1 MNYVDWQQSKEE
13 RPLASD
19 GSQAWLAA
27 LAALPREEL
36 TRMANAIEAELEQQ
50 RSTSPSRFVIEDSG
64 QYSTPQHSGSQYSG
78 SQFSSTQFS
87 GSQYAGSEYS
97 GSLLPST
104 QFASPRVSEPR
115 APAWLLRAR
124 DRRPTRSSEVLED
137 TGYLTDNVPPPPP
150 PSFLPPALMRRPAPI
165 PRTPMR
171 AAEPMGRRVYF
182 AFDFDDLMRVEIVR
196 QSGKVG
202 MRETIQRG
210 FYDRAVWESRALKN
224 ESGLLALMREAVRN
238 STTVCVL
245 SGANT
250 WRSRW
255 VKYEIARA
263 VIEERGLL
271 AIQVDDVEPNRATPE
286 RPGLNPLHVM
296 GLYQHE
302 NGHYYLVE
310 RHEVVKDLSTG
321 ALGFE
326 WRLYADHP
334 EPLVPPRYVG
344 DIEMGRAAPL
354 SLFTAEHDVLT
365 EDGATNMAAWID
377 DAAAQVGR

>member
-1 MNYVDWQQSKEE
+1 
-13 RPLASD
+13 
-19 GSQAWLAA
+19 
-27 LAALPREEL
+27 
-36 TRMANAIEAELEQQ
+36 
-50 RSTSPSRFVIEDSG
+50 
-64 QYSTPQHSGSQYSG
+64 
-78 SQFSSTQFS
+78 
-87 GSQYAGSEYS
+87 
-97 GSLLPST
+97 
-104 QFASPRVSEPR
+104 
-115 APAWLLRAR
+115 LLRAR
-124 DRRPTRSSEVLED
+124 DRRPTSSSEVLD
-137 TGYLTDNVPPPPP
+137 NTGYVTDNVPPTPR
-150 PSFLPPALMRRPAPI
+150 PSFLPPALARRPEPI
-165 PRTPMR
+165 PRTPPR
-171 AAEPMGRRVYF
+171 AEAMGRRVYF

-224 ESGLLALMREAVRN
+224 EIGLLALMREAVRN

-271 AIQVDDVEPNRATPE
+271 AIHIDDIEANRAAPE

-310 RHEVVKDLSTG
+310 RHEVVKDVSTG

-354 SLFTAEHDVLT
+354 SLFTAEHDFLAD
-365 EDGATNMAAWID
+365 DGVTNIAAWID

>member
-1 MNYVDWQQSKEE
+1 
-13 RPLASD
+13 
-19 GSQAWLAA
+19 
-27 LAALPREEL
+27 
-36 TRMANAIEAELEQQ
+36 
-50 RSTSPSRFVIEDSG
+50 
-64 QYSTPQHSGSQYSG
+64 
-78 SQFSSTQFS
+78 
-87 GSQYAGSEYS
+87 
-97 GSLLPST
+97 
-104 QFASPRVSEPR
+104 
-115 APAWLLRAR
+115 
-124 DRRPTRSSEVLED
+124 
-137 TGYLTDNVPPPPP
+137 
-150 PSFLPPALMRRPAPI
+150 MR
-165 PRTPMR
+165 T
-171 AAEPMGRRVYF
+171 EPMGRRVYF
-182 AFDFDDLMRVEIVR
+182 AFDFDDVARIEIVR

-202 MRETIQRG
+202 LRETIQRG

-271 AIQVDDVEPNRATPE
+271 AIHVDDIEPNRAAPE

-296 GLYQHE
+296 GVYQHE

-310 RHEVVKDLSTG
+310 RHEVVKDVSTG

-334 EPLVPPRYVG
+334 DPLVPPRYVG
-344 DIEMGRAAPL
+344 DVEMGRAAPL
-354 SLFTAEHDVLT
+354 SLFTAEHDFLAD
-365 EDGATNMAAWID
+365 DGAANIVSWID

>member
-1 MNYVDWQQSKEE
+1 MNYVDWHQSKDE
-13 RPLASD
+13 RPHASD
-19 GSQAWLAA
+19 GSLAWLSA
-27 LAALPREEL
+27 LAALPRDDL
-36 TRMANAIEAELEQQ
+36 ARMANAIEAELEQQ
-50 RSTSPSRFVIEDSG
+50 RSTSPSRFVIKDSG
-64 QYSTPQHSGSQYSG
+64 AQISGSHI
-78 SQFSSTQFS
+78 
-87 GSQYAGSEYS
+87 
-97 GSLLPST
+97 
-104 QFASPRVSEPR
+104 SEPR

-124 DRRPTRSSEVLED
+124 DRTPTHSSEILND
-137 TGYLTDNVPPPPP
+137 TGYVTDNVPPPPP
-150 PSFLPPALMRRPAPI
+150 PKFLPPALTRRPVPI

-171 AAEPMGRRVYF
+171 AEAPGRRVYF
-182 AFDFDDLMRVEIVR
+182 AFDFDDLTRVELVR

-202 MRETIQRG
+202 VRETIQRG

-238 STTVCVL
+238 SSTVCVL

-271 AIQVDDVEPNRATPE
+271 TIHIDDIEPNRAAPE

-310 RHEVVKDLSTG
+310 RHEVVKDVSTG

-334 EPLVPPRYVG
+334 EPLVLPRYVG
-344 DIEMGRAAPL
+344 DIDMGRAAPL
-354 SLFTAEHDVLT
+354 SLFTAEHDFLT
-365 EDGATNMAAWID
+365 DDGAVNIAAWID
-377 DAAAQVGR
+377 DASAQVGR

>member
-1 MNYVDWQQSKEE
+1 MNYVDWHQSKDE

-27 LAALPREEL
+27 LAALPRDDL

-64 QYSTPQHSGSQYSG
+64 
-78 SQFSSTQFS
+78 SQFSGTQASRTRFSSTHN
-87 GSQYAGSEYS
+87 
-97 GSLLPST
+97 
-104 QFASPRVSEPR
+104 SEPR

-124 DRRPTRSSEVLED
+124 DRRPTHSSEILND
-137 TGYLTDNVPPPPP
+137 TGYVADNVPPPPR
-150 PSFLPPALMRRPAPI
+150 FLPPALTRRPVPI

-171 AAEPMGRRVYF
+171 AEPVGRRVYF
-182 AFDFDDLMRVEIVR
+182 AFDFDDLARIEIVR

-202 MRETIQRG
+202 LRETIQRG

-224 ESGLLALMREAVRN
+224 ETGLLALMREAVRN

-245 SGANT
+245 SGTNT

-271 AIQVDDVEPNRATPE
+271 TIHVDDIEPSRTAPE

-310 RHEVVKDLSTG
+310 RHEVVKDVSTG

-354 SLFTAEHDVLT
+354 SLFTAEHDFLAD
-365 EDGATNMAAWID
+365 DGVTNIAGWID

>member
-1 MNYVDWQQSKEE
+1 MNYVDWHQSQDE

-27 LAALPREEL
+27 LAALPREDL

-64 QYSTPQHSGSQYSG
+64 
-78 SQFSSTQFS
+78 SQFSGTQFS
-87 GSQYAGSEYS
+87 G
-97 GSLLPST
+97 T
-104 QFASPRVSEPR
+104 QFSGTRVSSTDISEPR

-124 DRRPTRSSEVLED
+124 DRGPTHSSEILND
-137 TGYLTDNVPPPPP
+137 TGYLADNIPPPPP
-150 PSFLPPALMRRPAPI
+150 PRFLPPALTRRPAPI

-171 AAEPMGRRVYF
+171 ADAMGRRVYF
-182 AFDFDDLMRVEIVR
+182 AFDFDDLARIEIVR

-202 MRETIQRG
+202 LRETIQRG

-224 ESGLLALMREAVRN
+224 ETGLLALMREAVRN

-263 VIEERGLL
+263 VIDERGLL
-271 AIQVDDVEPNRATPE
+271 AIHIDDIEPNRAAPE

-296 GLYQHE
+296 GIYQHE

-310 RHEVVKDLSTG
+310 RHEVVKDVSTG

-354 SLFTAEHDVLT
+354 SLFTAEHDFLAD
-365 EDGATNMAAWID
+365 DGVANIAAWID

>member
-1 MNYVDWQQSKEE
+1 
-13 RPLASD
+13 
-19 GSQAWLAA
+19 
-27 LAALPREEL
+27 
-36 TRMANAIEAELEQQ
+36 MANAIEAELEHQ
-50 RSTSPSRFVIEDSG
+50 RSGASPSRFVIEDSG
-64 QYSTPQHSGSQYSG
+64 SSG
-78 SQFSSTQFS
+78 SQFSSIRQLSSGGQLSSGNQFSS
-87 GSQYAGSEYS
+87 GSQ
-97 GSLLPST
+97 
-104 QFASPRVSEPR
+104 FSEPR

-124 DRRPTRSSEVLED
+124 DRRPTRTSEVLND
-137 TGYLTDNVPPPPP
+137 TGYVTDNVPPPQ
-150 PSFLPPALMRRPAPI
+150 PSFLPPALTRRPAPS
-165 PRTPMR
+165 PRTPTR
-171 AAEPMGRRVYF
+171 AEPMGRRVYF
-182 AFDFDDLMRVEIVR
+182 AFDFDDLTRVEIVR
-196 QSGKVG
+196 LSGKVG
-202 MRETIQRG
+202 LRETIQRG

-245 SGANT
+245 SGAHT

-271 AIQVDDVEPNRATPE
+271 AIHIDDIEPNRTTPE

-310 RHEVVKDLSTG
+310 RHEVVKDVSTG

-354 SLFTAEHDVLT
+354 SLFTAEHDFLT
-365 EDGATNMAAWID
+365 EDGAANMAAWID

>member
-1 MNYVDWQQSKEE
+1 MNYVDWHQNKDE

-27 LAALPREEL
+27 LEALPRDEL
-36 TRMANAIEAELEQQ
+36 TRMANAIEAELELQ
-50 RSTSPSRFVIEDSG
+50 RSTSPSRFVIQDSG
-64 QYSTPQHSGSQYSG
+64 TH
-78 SQFSSTQFS
+78 FSEFS
-87 GSQYAGSEYS
+87 GSRFS
-97 GSLLPST
+97 GTQRSSAQLPAT
-104 QFASPRVSEPR
+104 QLPATHISEPR

-124 DRRPTRSSEVLED
+124 DRRPTPSSEILND
-137 TGYLTDNVPPPPP
+137 TDYLNETDYVTDNVPPPPP
-150 PSFLPPALMRRPAPI
+150 PRFLPPALTRRPAPI

-171 AAEPMGRRVYF
+171 AEAMGRRVYF
-182 AFDFDDLMRVEIVR
+182 AFDFDDLARIEIVR

-202 MRETIQRG
+202 LRETIQRG
-210 FYDRAVWESRALKN
+210 FYDRAVWESRAAKN
-224 ESGLLALMREAVRN
+224 ETGLLALMREAVRN

-271 AIQVDDVEPNRATPE
+271 TIHVDDIEANAATPE

-310 RHEVVKDLSTG
+310 RHEVVKDPSTG

-344 DIEMGRAAPL
+344 DIDMGRAAPL
-354 SLFTAEHDVLT
+354 SLFTAEHDFLAD
-365 EDGATNMAAWID
+365 DGMTNIATWID

>member
-1 MNYVDWQQSKEE
+1 MNYVDWHQNKDE

-27 LAALPREEL
+27 LAALPRDEL

-50 RSTSPSRFVIEDSG
+50 RSSTSPSRFVIQDSG
-64 QYSTPQHSGSQYSG
+64 
-78 SQFSSTQFS
+78 TQFS
-87 GSQYAGSEYS
+87 EFS
-97 GSLLPST
+97 GSRFSGTQLPAA
-104 QFASPRVSEPR
+104 QLPAPHVSEPR
-115 APAWLLRAR
+115 APSWLLRAR
-124 DRRPTRSSEVLED
+124 DRRLTHSTEILND
-137 TGYLTDNVPPPPP
+137 TGYLTDSVPSPPPPR
-150 PSFLPPALMRRPAPI
+150 FLPPALTRRPVPI

-171 AAEPMGRRVYF
+171 AEAMGRRVYF
-182 AFDFDDLMRVEIVR
+182 AFDFDDLLRVELVR

-202 MRETIQRG
+202 LRETIQRG

-224 ESGLLALMREAVRN
+224 EAGLLALMREAVRN

-245 SGANT
+245 SGTNT

-271 AIQVDDVEPNRATPE
+271 TIHIDDIEPNRPAPE

-310 RHEVVKDLSTG
+310 RHEVVKDVSTG

-344 DIEMGRAAPL
+344 DIDMGRAAPL
-354 SLFTAEHDVLT
+354 SLFTAEHDFLT
-365 EDGATNMAAWID
+365 DDGAVNIATWID
-377 DAAAQVGR
+377 DASAQVGR

>member
-1 MNYVDWQQSKEE
+1 MNYVDWQQSKDE

-36 TRMANAIEAELEQQ
+36 SRMANAIESELEQQ
-50 RSTSPSRFVIEDSG
+50 RTTSPSRFVIEDSG
-64 QYSTPQHSGSQYSG
+64 SQYS
-78 SQFSSTQFS
+78 SPQYSSPEYS
-87 GSQYAGSEYS
+87 DPQYSGSEYS
-97 GSLLPST
+97 GSQSSGSQLPST
-104 QFASPRVSEPR
+104 QFASPRISEPR

-124 DRRPTRSSEVLED
+124 DRRPTRSSEVLND

-150 PSFLPPALMRRPAPI
+150 PSFLPPALTRRPAPI
-165 PRTPMR
+165 PRTPTR
-171 AAEPMGRRVYF
+171 AEPMGRRVYF
-182 AFDFDDLMRVEIVR
+182 AFDFDDLLRVEVVR

-224 ESGLLALMREAVRN
+224 EAGLLALMREAVRN

-271 AIQVDDVEPNRATPE
+271 AIQIDDIEPNRATPE

-310 RHEVVKDLSTG
+310 RHEVVKDVSTG

-354 SLFTAEHDVLT
+354 SLFTAEHDFLT
-365 EDGATNMAAWID
+365 EDGPANMAAWID

>member
-1 MNYVDWQQSKEE
+1 MNYVGWHQSKDE
-13 RPLASD
+13 RPLAAD
-19 GSQAWLAA
+19 GSLAWLAA

-36 TRMANAIEAELEQQ
+36 TRLANAIESELEQQ
-50 RSTSPSRFVIEDSG
+50 RTTSPSRLVIRDS
-64 QYSTPQHSGSQYSG
+64 SPQISG
-78 SQFSSTQFS
+78 TQFS
-87 GSQYAGSEYS
+87 GTQFS
-97 GSLLPST
+97 GRQASST
-104 QFASPRVSEPR
+104 QLSSTQLSSTHVSEPR

-124 DRRPTRSSEVLED
+124 DRRPTRSSEILND
-137 TGYLTDNVPPPPP
+137 TGYLTNNVPPPPVA
-150 PSFLPPALMRRPAPI
+150 SFLPPALTRRPVPI

-171 AAEPMGRRVYF
+171 TEPMGRRVYF
-182 AFDFDDLMRVEIVR
+182 AFDFDDVARIEIVR

-202 MRETIQRG
+202 LRETIQRG

-271 AIQVDDVEPNRATPE
+271 AIHIDDIEPNRAAPE

-296 GLYQHE
+296 GVYQHE
-302 NGHYYLVE
+302 NGHHYLVE
-310 RHEVVKDLSTG
+310 RHEVVKDVSTG

-354 SLFTAEHDVLT
+354 SLFTAEHDFVAD
-365 EDGATNMAAWID
+365 DGTANIAAWID

>member
-1 MNYVDWQQSKEE
+1 MNYIDWHQSKDE

-19 GSQAWLAA
+19 GSQAWLSA
-27 LAALPREEL
+27 LEALPRDEL
-36 TRMANAIEAELEQQ
+36 TRMANAIEAELEHQ
-50 RSTSPSRFVIEDSG
+50 RNGASPSRFVIEDSG
-64 QYSTPQHSGSQYSG
+64 SAGNQFSSRGQLSSG
-78 SQFSSTQFS
+78 SQFSSASQF
-87 GSQYAGSEYS
+87 
-97 GSLLPST
+97 
-104 QFASPRVSEPR
+104 SEPR

-124 DRRPTRSSEVLED
+124 DRKPTHSSEILND
-137 TGYLTDNVPPPPP
+137 TGFLTEDVQSPPPPR
-150 PSFLPPALMRRPAPI
+150 FLPPALTRRPTPI
-165 PRTPMR
+165 PRTPIR
-171 AAEPMGRRVYF
+171 TEASGRRVYF
-182 AFDFDDLMRVEIVR
+182 AFDFDDLARIEIVR

-202 MRETIQRG
+202 LRETIQRG
-210 FYDRAVWESRALKN
+210 FYDRAVWESRAVKN

-271 AIQVDDVEPNRATPE
+271 AIHIDDIEPNRTTTE

-310 RHEVVKDLSTG
+310 RHEVVKDVSTG

-326 WRLYADHP
+326 WRLYPDHP
-334 EPLVPPRYVG
+334 DPLVPPRYVG
-344 DIEMGRAAPL
+344 EIDMGRAAPL
-354 SLFTAEHDVLT
+354 SMFTAEHDFLAD
-365 EDGATNMAAWID
+365 DGAANIVTWID

>member
-1 MNYVDWQQSKEE
+1 MNYIDWHQSKDE
-13 RPLASD
+13 RPSARD

-27 LAALPREEL
+27 LEALPRDEL

-50 RSTSPSRFVIEDSG
+50 RSGTSPSRFVIEDSG
-64 QYSTPQHSGSQYSG
+64 SAGNQFSSRGQLSTDNQFSSG
-78 SQFSSTQFS
+78 SQF
-87 GSQYAGSEYS
+87 
-97 GSLLPST
+97 
-104 QFASPRVSEPR
+104 SEPR

-124 DRRPTRSSEVLED
+124 DRSPTSSSEILND
-137 TGYLTDNVPPPPP
+137 TGYLTDDVPSPPPR
-150 PSFLPPALMRRPAPI
+150 FLPPALTRRPAPI
-165 PRTPMR
+165 PRTPIR
-171 AAEPMGRRVYF
+171 SEASGRRVYF
-182 AFDFDDLMRVEIVR
+182 AFDFDDLARIEIVR

-202 MRETIQRG
+202 LRETIQRG
-210 FYDRAVWESRALKN
+210 FYDRAVWESRAVKN
-224 ESGLLALMREAVRN
+224 ESGLLALMREAVKN

-271 AIQVDDVEPNRATPE
+271 AIHIDDIEPNRTTPE

-296 GLYQHE
+296 GIYQHE

-310 RHEVVKDLSTG
+310 RHEVVKDVSTG

-334 EPLVPPRYVG
+334 DPLVPPRYAG
-344 DIEMGRAAPL
+344 EIDMGRAAPL
-354 SLFTAEHDVLT
+354 SMFTAEHDFLAD
-365 EDGATNMAAWID
+365 DGAANIVSWID

>member
-1 MNYVDWQQSKEE
+1 MNYVDWHQSNDE
-13 RPLASD
+13 RPLAGD

-27 LAALPREEL
+27 LAALPREDL

-64 QYSTPQHSGSQYSG
+64 SSG
-78 SQFSSTQFS
+78 SQFSSIRQLSSGGQLSSGNQFSS
-87 GSQYAGSEYS
+87 GSQ
-97 GSLLPST
+97 
-104 QFASPRVSEPR
+104 FSEPR

-124 DRRPTRSSEVLED
+124 DRRPTRSSEILND
-137 TGYLTDNVPPPPP
+137 TGFLTDDVPSQPPA
-150 PSFLPPALMRRPAPI
+150 SFLPPALTRRPAPI
-165 PRTPMR
+165 PRTPMH
-171 AAEPMGRRVYF
+171 AEASGRRVYF
-182 AFDFDDLMRVEIVR
+182 AFDFDDLARIEIVR

-202 MRETIQRG
+202 LRETIQRG
-210 FYDRAVWESRALKN
+210 FYDRAVWESRAVKN
-224 ESGLLALMREAVRN
+224 ESGLLALMREAVKN

-271 AIQVDDVEPNRATPE
+271 AIHIDDIEPNRAAPE

-310 RHEVVKDLSTG
+310 RHEVVKDVSTG

-354 SLFTAEHDVLT
+354 SLFTAEHDFLAD
-365 EDGATNMAAWID
+365 DGVTNIAGWID
-377 DAAAQVGR
+377 DAAALVGR

>member
-1 MNYVDWQQSKEE
+1 MNYVEWHQSKDE
-13 RPLASD
+13 RPVVGD
-19 GSQAWLAA
+19 GSRAWLAA
-27 LAALPREEL
+27 LETLPRDEL

-64 QYSTPQHSGSQYSG
+64 AQVLGTH
-78 SQFSSTQFS
+78 T
-87 GSQYAGSEYS
+87 
-97 GSLLPST
+97 
-104 QFASPRVSEPR
+104 SEPR
-115 APAWLLRAR
+115 APAWLLRTR
-124 DRRPTRSSEVLED
+124 DRRATRSSEILDD
-137 TGYLTDNVPPPPP
+137 TGYLTDNIPPPPP
-150 PSFLPPALMRRPAPI
+150 PSFLPPALTRRPAPI

-171 AAEPMGRRVYF
+171 ADANGRRIYF
-182 AFDFDDLMRVEIVR
+182 AFDFDDLPRVEIVR

-202 MRETIQRG
+202 LRETIQRG
-210 FYDRAVWESRALKN
+210 FYDRTVWESRALKN
-224 ESGLLALMREAVRN
+224 EAGLLALMREAVRN

-271 AIQVDDVEPNRATPE
+271 AIHIEDIEPNRTASEP
-286 RPGLNPLHVM
+286 PGLNPLHVM

-302 NGHYYLVE
+302 NGHHYLVE
-310 RHEVVKDLSTG
+310 RHEAVKDVSTG
-321 ALGFE
+321 TLGFE

-344 DIEMGRAAPL
+344 DIEIGRAAPL
-354 SLFTAEHDVLT
+354 SLFTGEHDFLAD
-365 EDGATNMAAWID
+365 DGTANIAVWLD

>member
-1 MNYVDWQQSKEE
+1 MNYVDWHQSKDE

-27 LAALPREEL
+27 LAALPRDEL

-50 RSTSPSRFVIEDSG
+50 RSSTSPSRFVIQDSG
-64 QYSTPQHSGSQYSG
+64 
-78 SQFSSTQFS
+78 TQFS
-87 GSQYAGSEYS
+87 EFS
-97 GSLLPST
+97 GSRFSGTQLPAA
-104 QFASPRVSEPR
+104 QLPAPHISEPR

-124 DRRPTRSSEVLED
+124 DRRPTRSSEILND
-137 TGYLTDNVPPPPP
+137 TGYLTDNIPPPPP
-150 PSFLPPALMRRPAPI
+150 PSFLPPALTRRPAPI

-171 AAEPMGRRVYF
+171 AEANGRRVYF
-182 AFDFDDLMRVEIVR
+182 AFDFDDLARVEVVR
-196 QSGKVG
+196 QSGKMG
-202 MRETIQRG
+202 LRETIQRG
-210 FYDRAVWESRALKN
+210 FYDRTVWESRALKN
-224 ESGLLALMREAVRN
+224 EAGLLALMREAVRN

-271 AIQVDDVEPNRATPE
+271 AIHIEEIEPNRTAPE
-286 RPGLNPLHVM
+286 PAGLNPLHVM
-296 GLYQHE
+296 GLYRHE
-302 NGHYYLVE
+302 NGHHYLVE
-310 RHEVVKDLSTG
+310 RHEAVKDVSTG
-321 ALGFE
+321 TLGFE

-344 DIEMGRAAPL
+344 DIDMGRAAPL
-354 SLFTAEHDVLT
+354 SLLTGEHDGLAH
-365 EDGATNMAAWID
+365 EWSPNIALWID

>member
-1 MNYVDWQQSKEE
+1 MNYIDWHQSKDE
-13 RPLASD
+13 RPSASD

-27 LAALPREEL
+27 LEALPRDEL
-36 TRMANAIEAELEQQ
+36 TRLANAIEAELEQQ
-50 RSTSPSRFVIEDSG
+50 RSGTSPSRFVIEDSG
-64 QYSTPQHSGSQYSG
+64 NAGNPFSSRGQLTSRGQLSSG
-78 SQFSSTQFS
+78 SQFSSGSSQF
-87 GSQYAGSEYS
+87 
-97 GSLLPST
+97 
-104 QFASPRVSEPR
+104 SEPR

-124 DRRPTRSSEVLED
+124 DRKPTHSSEILND
-137 TGYLTDNVPPPPP
+137 TGFLTDDVPPPPP
-150 PSFLPPALMRRPAPI
+150 ASFLPPALTRRPTPI
-165 PRTPMR
+165 PRTPIR
-171 AAEPMGRRVYF
+171 TEASGRRVYF
-182 AFDFDDLMRVEIVR
+182 AFDFDDLARIEIVR

-202 MRETIQRG
+202 LRETIQRG
-210 FYDRAVWESRALKN
+210 FYDRAVWESRAVKN

-271 AIQVDDVEPNRATPE
+271 TIHVDDIEPNRTTPE

-310 RHEVVKDLSTG
+310 RHEVVKDVSTG

-354 SLFTAEHDVLT
+354 SLFTAEHDFLT
-365 EDGATNMAAWID
+365 DNGAANMAAWID

>member
-1 MNYVDWQQSKEE
+1 MNYVDLHQSKDE

-36 TRMANAIEAELEQQ
+36 TRMANAIEAEFEQQ
-50 RSTSPSRFVIEDSG
+50 RTTSPSRFVIEDSG
-64 QYSTPQHSGSQYSG
+64 QYSGSQYSSSRHSSSQYSGSQYSG
-78 SQFSSTQFS
+78 SQ
-87 GSQYAGSEYS
+87 
-97 GSLLPST
+97 LPST
-104 QFASPRVSEPR
+104 QLASSRISEPR

-124 DRRPTRSSEVLED
+124 DRRPTSSSEVLD
-137 TGYLTDNVPPPPP
+137 NTGYVTDNVPPTPR
-150 PSFLPPALMRRPAPI
+150 PSFLPPALARRPEPI
-165 PRTPMR
+165 PRTPPR
-171 AAEPMGRRVYF
+171 AEAMGRRVYF

-224 ESGLLALMREAVRN
+224 ETGLLALMREAVRN
-238 STTVCVL
+238 TTTVCVL

-271 AIQVDDVEPNRATPE
+271 SIQVDDIEPNRATPE

-310 RHEVVKDLSTG
+310 RHEVVKDVSTG

-344 DIEMGRAAPL
+344 DIDMGRAAPL
-354 SLFTAEHDVLT
+354 SLFTAEHDFLT
-365 EDGATNMAAWID
+365 EDGPTNMAAWID
-377 DAAAQVGR
+377 EAAAQVGR

>member
-1 MNYVDWQQSKEE
+1 MNYVDWHQSKDE
-13 RPLASD
+13 RPLAGD

-27 LAALPREEL
+27 LAALPREDL

-64 QYSTPQHSGSQYSG
+64 SQFSG

-87 GSQYAGSEYS
+87 G
-97 GSLLPST
+97 T
-104 QFASPRVSEPR
+104 QFSSTPVSSTDISEPR

-124 DRRPTRSSEVLED
+124 DRGPTHSSEILND
-137 TGYLTDNVPPPPP
+137 TGYLADNVPPPPP
-150 PSFLPPALMRRPAPI
+150 PRFLPPALARRPAPI
-165 PRTPMR
+165 PRTSMR
-171 AAEPMGRRVYF
+171 ADAMGRRVYF
-182 AFDFDDLMRVEIVR
+182 AFDFDDLARIEIVR

-202 MRETIQRG
+202 LRETIQRG

-224 ESGLLALMREAVRN
+224 ETGLLALMREAVRN

-263 VIEERGLL
+263 VIDERGLL
-271 AIQVDDVEPNRATPE
+271 AIHIDDIEPNRAAPE

-296 GLYQHE
+296 GIYQHE

-310 RHEVVKDLSTG
+310 RHEVVKDVSTG

-354 SLFTAEHDVLT
+354 SLFTAEHDFLAD
-365 EDGATNMAAWID
+365 DGVTNIAAWID